1 MPYKLSAK
9 PGEEVWNRRQFVPRA
24 SFKTKTT
31 TKALIGFHS
40 PYFWILRPFLQ
51 PISIGLGIKSEE
63 NKDSEKDHCITP
75 VVCQDYQILPQNY
88 TPAVAAHFWRT
99 SSHFF
104 LFPWGWIYC
113 GKKYGGRRGMAL
125 PTFLNCHAIN
135 ELMTFWTFLAKSCY
149 WNSFLLSFQ
158 DYLLLFTFFN
168 HYINMGVFIPLIW
181 VITACVQWTKGEG
194 GKSHSPQVTELNS
207 QSERLRVS
215 YILFRIPIS
224 IR

>member
-1 MPYKLSAK
+1 MTFLPENSSTEIARLKIASWDHATFHSQ
-9 PGEEVWNRRQFVPRA
+9 VWNRRQFVPRA

-135 ELMTFWTFLAKSCY
+135 ELMTFWTSLVKSCY

-158 DYLLLFTFFN
+158 DNLLLFTFLC
-168 HYINMGVFIPLIW
+168 HYISLRDLIHLIW
-181 VITACVQWTKGEG
+181 VIIACVSWTKREG
-194 GKSHSPQVTELNS
+194 GAKSKSTSDRDE
-207 QSERLRVS
+207 
-215 YILFRIPIS
+215 
-224 IR
+224 